1 MAGLK
6 DCLMRKNV
14 SDIMKAQ
21 ANITSDVTSTSRLF
35 LPVIDHHF
43 LQGEVAEVY
52 QTHLFIPPSGVYLNP
67 GYQRFFSH
75 GGSLFWP
82 KVEPMSAAKQ

>member
-6 DCLMRKNV
+6 DCLMRKNI

-43 LQGEVAEVY
+43 LQGEIAEVY
-52 QTHLFIPPSGVYLNP
+52 MNHIRHIYLFLLSNLNP

-75 GGSLFWP
+75 GGSTFFGRRSNP
-82 KVEPMSAAKQ
+82 